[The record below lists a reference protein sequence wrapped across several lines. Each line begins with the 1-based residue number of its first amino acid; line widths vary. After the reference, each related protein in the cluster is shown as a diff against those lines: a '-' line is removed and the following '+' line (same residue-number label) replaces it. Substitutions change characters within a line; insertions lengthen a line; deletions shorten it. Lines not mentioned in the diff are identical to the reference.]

1 MWDCHILSH
10 MESETAVDGVAS
22 TGGQVMAAV
31 EHGSDEELVLA
42 DVTRD
47 GAYLRLPLAEAVSL
61 PAWR

>member
-1 MWDCHILSH
+1 